1 MANSGHNVHMSSVMF
16 TSSSEWFQFN
26 VIVQTDEEYL
36 RIKETINFF
45 KLGDQNTTSSYWFLC
60 ISISLLVEKNLIT
73 NQTANLL
80 LYSSCDYGIIS
91 SPRLK
96 SQGTQLYYK

>member
-1 MANSGHNVHMSSVMF
+1 MQLPYIVENSTLVNHWGIFVISDRVANFGHNVHMSSVMF
-16 TSSSEWFQFN
+16 TSSSECFQFN

-36 RIKETINFF
+36 QIKETINYF

-60 ISISLLVEKNLIT
+60 ISISLVEKNLIT

-80 LYSSCDYGIIS
+80 L
-91 SPRLK
+91 
-96 SQGTQLYYK
+96 